1 MQQSVLQVGALIEK
15 WYPCSKEDRDTMRA
29 SALCAAMS
37 LTHPEKPRLSGKTT
51 AAVVVDDHE
60 NVADFLCLSTCFFC
74 SYISLRLDGRV
85 RGSGVGIPSW
95 RAMSLQLPPLK
106 GMWGGALDGMD
117 GRV

>member
-15 WYPCSKEDRDTMRA
+15 WHPCSKEDKDTMQA

-51 AAVVVDDHE
+51 AVVVVDDHE
-60 NVADFLCLSTCFFC
+60 NVADFLCLSTCFSR
-74 SYISLRLDGRV
+74 SYISLRIDGRV